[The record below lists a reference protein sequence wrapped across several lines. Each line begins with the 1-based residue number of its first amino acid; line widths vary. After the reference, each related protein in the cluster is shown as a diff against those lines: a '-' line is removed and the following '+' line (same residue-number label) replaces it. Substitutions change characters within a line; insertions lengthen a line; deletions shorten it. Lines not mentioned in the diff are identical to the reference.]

1 MVTVPEGRAGTCFGY
16 EVRVDW
22 RLQYLRTCGAG
33 EEVLHVDRADLAD
46 SGGHVLLRR
55 WEPPV
60 TPFRA
65 TLYGGGGVYRLY
77 IDQAGWFGID
87 ASARHVTVPV
97 AGDDVRLE
105 ERLWGLPALLCFL
118 HRGDLPLHAV
128 SFEVDGEA
136 VVVGGLGRRGKTTLA
151 AACTAAG
158 LRVLSEDLSCVRM
171 GPAPAVVPGPAML
184 RVRRDVARRVVPLAG
199 THEVGRDDERVHL
212 SLDGEL
218 RGGGHPLPL
227 RTIVILGEESDE
239 LSLTPIDGSRAL
251 HLLWPLSF
259 NLPTAHDRGR
269 SFAQLAELST
279 RTPVQLL
286 RRPMTFDA
294 LPDVV
299 EVLAHRRAA
308 NV

>member
-1 MVTVPEGRAGTCFGY
+1 MVTAGGAGTCFGF

-22 RLQYLRTCGAG
+22 HLQYLRAG
-33 EEVLHVDRADLAD
+33 GIGEDVLHVDRADLAESD
-46 SGGHVLLRR
+46 GHMPLRR

-65 TLYGGGGVYRLY
+65 ALYGGGGVYRLHV
-77 IDQAGWFGID
+77 DQAGWFGID

-97 AGDDVRLE
+97 AGDAIRLE

-128 SFEVDGEA
+128 SFEANGEA

-158 LRVLSEDLSCVRM
+158 LRVLSEDLSCLRL
-171 GPAPAVVPGPAML
+171 GPVPTVVPGPAML
-184 RVRRDVARRVVPLAG
+184 RVRWDVARRLVPLAG

-212 SLDGEL
+212 SLDGGL
-218 RGGGHPLPL
+218 RGGGQPLPL
-227 RTIVILGEESDE
+227 RTIVVLGEESDE
-239 LSLTPIDGSRAL
+239 LSLTPIDRSRAL

-259 NLPTAHDRGR
+259 NLPTAHDRAR
-269 SFAQLAELST
+269 SFAQLGELST
-279 RTPVQLL
+279 RTEVQLL

-294 LPDVV
+294 LPYVV
-299 EVLAHRRAA
+299 EALADRGTA
-308 NV
+308 NA